1 MDQRHVGQSQ
11 YWKTIIDTMA
21 EALMVVDHRG
31 VIVSVNQSMLD
42 LTGFTEK
49 ELVGKPCAVLNCDTC
64 AVKKSRSPEHFCALF
79 EQKRLNIRCTLRKKN
94 GQAVDILKNATVLKD
109 GQGKIIG
116 GVETLTDLSEALA
129 MEKMITT
136 LRQELRARDGF
147 QSIIGASAPMRRV
160 FDLITSVAKSDSPV
174 IIYGESGTG
183 KELVA
188 NAIHNLGARRKGP
201 FVKLNCAALNESL
214 LESELFG
221 HVKGAF
227 TGAFKTRIG
236 RFEAADKGDFFLD
249 EIGDIPL
256 SVQVKLLRVL
266 EDKRIEKVGDNRSL
280 AVDVRTISATHR
292 NLKQMIS
299 KGEFREDFF
308 YRIGVLP
315 IHMPPLRERKEDI
328 PLLVTAFIDRIRL
341 KTGKPV
347 SGISKAALE
356 LLYDYDWPGNIR
368 ELINLIEFAF
378 VLCDEGEIKPVHL
391 PATIMKMGKPRSM
404 AALPFLAGEPAER
417 NAKQEL
423 LSALDATGGNKSEAA
438 KMLGISRV
446 ALYKRLKRYN
456 VHIEQTVRT

>member
-1 MDQRHVGQSQ
+1 LHIGQNQ

-31 VIVSVNQSMLD
+31 VIVSVNQSLLD
-42 LTGFTEK
+42 LTGFDEN
-49 ELVGKPCAVLNCDTC
+49 ELVGKPCTVLNCDTC

-79 EQKRLNIRCTLRKKN
+79 EQKRLNLRCTLRKKN
-94 GQAVDILKNATVLKD
+94 GQAVDILKNAAVLKD

-129 MEKMITT
+129 MEKMIST
-136 LRQELRARDGF
+136 LRRELRARDGF

-160 FDLITSVAKSDSPV
+160 FDLISSVAKSDSPV

-188 NAIHNLGARRKGP
+188 NAIHNMSARRKGP

-249 EIGDIPL
+249 EIGDIPP

-266 EDKRIEKVGDNRSL
+266 EDKKIEKVGDNKSL
-280 AVDVRTISATHR
+280 TVDVRTISATHR
-292 NLKQMIS
+292 DLKQMIR
-299 KGEFREDFF
+299 KGEFREDLF

-328 PLLVTAFIDRIRL
+328 PLLVTAFVDRIRL

-347 SGISKAALE
+347 TGISKPALE

-368 ELINLIEFAF
+368 ELINLIEFTF
-378 VLCDEGEIKPVHL
+378 VLCEEGEIKPVHL
-391 PATIMKMGKPRSM
+391 PVTVMKKNKSRS
-404 AALPFLAGEPAER
+404 LAVPPLIAGDPAEPAAR
-417 NAKQEL
+417 QEL
-423 LSALDATGGNKSEAA
+423 LSALEVTGGNKSKAA
-438 KMLGISRV
+438 KLLGISRV

-456 VHIEQTVRT
+456 IQIEQMVRM